1 MRLNLKQLQVL
12 LLTNLKRFSIEKK
25 SPCLLPHRNRP
36 GNFISMKNANHQDE
50 RKQSL

>member
-25 SPCLLPHRNRP
+25 SPLSSATQKPP